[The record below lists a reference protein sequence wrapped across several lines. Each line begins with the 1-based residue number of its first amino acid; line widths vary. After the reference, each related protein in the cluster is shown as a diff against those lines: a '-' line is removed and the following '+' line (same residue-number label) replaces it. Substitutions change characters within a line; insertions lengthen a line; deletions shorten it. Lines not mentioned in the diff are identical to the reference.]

1 MENKIEKAMKKFE
14 GKTVKVTMSGLI
26 ESKFYIKNLKYC
38 IKDEILQI
46 ENDDDTYLDIDLDD
60 VDNVYLEFISNE
72 FVLLVL
78 NLECGLQIK
87 IQLNE
92 DNVISIRDRILSF
105 MEDNEV
111 MSDLY
116 REVCG
121 AWWKKLLKSLVK
133 DFQ

>member
-38 IKDEILQI
+38 IDDEILQI
-46 ENDDDTYLDIDLDD
+46 ENDDTYLDIDLDE

-78 NLECGLQIK
+78 NLDCGLQIK

-92 DNVISIRDRILSF
+92 DNVIYIRDKILSF
-105 MEDNEV
+105 MEDAEV

-121 AWWKKLLKSLVK
+121 A
-133 DFQ
+133 

>member
-38 IKDEILQI
+38 IDDEILQI
-46 ENDDDTYLDIDLDD
+46 ENDDTYLDIDLDD
-60 VDNVYLEFISNE
+60 VDNVYLEFISNK

-87 IQLNE
+87 LSING
-92 DNVISIRDRILSF
+92 DNVVPLRDKILDFLENSEF
-105 MEDNEV
+105 ANEF
-111 MSDLY
+111 Y
-116 REVCG
+116 REACG
-121 AWWKKLLKSLVK
+121 A
-133 DFQ
+133 

>member
-14 GKTVKVTMSGLI
+14 GKTVKVTISGLI

-38 IKDEILQI
+38 IDDEILQI
-46 ENDDDTYLDIDLDD
+46 ENDDTYLDIDLDE

-92 DNVISIRDRILSF
+92 DNVISIRDRVLSF
-105 MEDNEV
+105 MEDAEV

-121 AWWKKLLKSLVK
+121 A
-133 DFQ
+133 

>member
-14 GKTVKVTMSGLI
+14 GKNVKITMSGLL

-46 ENDDDTYLDIDLDD
+46 ENEDDTYLDIDLDD
-60 VDNVYLEFISNE
+60 VDNVYLEFVSNV

-92 DNVISIRDRILSF
+92 DNVISIRDRVLSF
-105 MEDNEV
+105 MEDDEV
-111 MSDLY
+111 MNNLY

-121 AWWKKLLKSLVK
+121 A
-133 DFQ
+133 